1 MLPPTPAGEAAE
13 HLVEHPVHLTLHV
26 VETAVRSHGHLDYLL
41 TLSGS
46 LLGPPLSTVV
56 FTERPCLD
64 RLLSV
69 ADTEAG
75 SLGVPEQDYALLHHV
90 RHPGEM
96 PLAPVAFVEGALN
109 LLHDIR
115 VLIHRKLLS
124 VVSAAR
130 LVHHTMLPFPRL
142 LEFTV

>member
-1 MLPPTPAGEAAE
+1 MVIST
-13 HLVEHPVHLTLHV
+13 T
-26 VETAVRSHGHLDYLL
+26 
-41 TLSGS
+41 S
-46 LLGPPLSTVV
+46 LLSPLPTRATP
-56 FTERPCLD
+56 FACTIYPTAKPCLD
-64 RLLSV
+64 WLLSV

-75 SLGVPEQDYALLHHV
+75 SLGVPEQDYVLLHHV